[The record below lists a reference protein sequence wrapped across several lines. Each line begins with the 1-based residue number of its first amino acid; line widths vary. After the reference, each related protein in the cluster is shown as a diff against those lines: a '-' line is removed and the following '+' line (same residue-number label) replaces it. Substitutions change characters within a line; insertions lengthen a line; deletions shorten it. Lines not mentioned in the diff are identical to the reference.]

1 MERILEMKVVV
12 FNGSP
17 RNEGV
22 TYQCLNI
29 VMDELKTAGV
39 EVDYNWIGMDK
50 IQGCISCYRCVQNR
64 DKRCA
69 VITDKMNEYIEKILE
84 ADGIILGSPTY
95 FADTSTRM
103 KALIERAGLVSK
115 VNGDLLKHKVGAAV
129 VAVRRAGATHV
140 FSSLNYFFLINQ
152 MFVVGSSYWN
162 LGVNPN
168 VMDPNNFKKD
178 KEGMETFKNLGKNFA
193 YILQKLKT

>member
-1 MERILEMKVVV
+1 MKVVV

-22 TYQCLNI
+22 THKCLNI
-29 VMDELKTAGV
+29 VMEELKTAGI

-50 IQGCISCYRCVQNR
+50 LQGCISCYRCAQNR
-64 DKRCA
+64 DKKCA
-69 VITDKMNEYIEKILE
+69 VKTDKLNDYLEKMLG
-84 ADGIILGSPTY
+84 ADGIILGSPTF
-95 FADTSTRM
+95 FADTSARM
-103 KALIERAGLVSK
+103 KALIERAGLVCK
-115 VNGDLLKHKVGAAV
+115 VNGDLLKHKAGAAV

-162 LGVNPN
+162 LGLNPN
-168 VMDPNNFKKD
+168 VMNPEEINKD
-178 KEGMETFKNLGKNFA
+178 GEGIETFKNLGKNFA
-193 YILQKLKT
+193 YLLGKL

>member
-1 MERILEMKVVV
+1 MKVVV

-17 RNEGV
+17 RKEGV
-22 TYQCLNI
+22 THQCLNL
-29 VMDELKTAGV
+29 VMDELKAAGV
-39 EVDYNWIGMDK
+39 ELDYNWIGMDK
-50 IQGCISCYRCVQNR
+50 LQGCISCYRCKQNQ

-69 VITDKMNEYIEKILE
+69 VKTDKMNDYIEKILE

-103 KALIERAGLVSK
+103 KALIERAGFVSK

-140 FSSLNYFFLINQ
+140 FSSINYFFLINQ

-162 LGVNPN
+162 LGLNPN
-168 VMDPNNFKKD
+168 VMEPADFEKD
-178 KEGMETFKNLGKNFA
+178 EEGIQTFKNLGKNFA
-193 YILQKLKT
+193 LLLQKLQG

>member
-1 MERILEMKVVV
+1 MKVVV

-22 TYQCLNI
+22 THKCLNI
-29 VMDELKTAGV
+29 VMDELKSAGI

-50 IQGCISCYRCVQNR
+50 LQGCISCYKCAQNR
-64 DKRCA
+64 DNNCA
-69 VITDKMNEYIEKILE
+69 VKTDKLNEYLEKMLE

-103 KALIERAGLVSK
+103 KALIERAGLVCK

-152 MFVVGSSYWN
+152 MFVVGSSNWN
-162 LGVNPN
+162 LGLNPN
-168 VMDPNNFKKD
+168 VMNPEEINKD
-178 KEGMETFKNLGKNFA
+178 GEGIETFKNLGKNFA
-193 YILQKLKT
+193 YLLGKL